1 MDIEELL
8 ETVRKEDPEIYQVI
22 IAFLKGEISREE
34 IDIFISLSDEKDR
47 AEWVKQ
53 QIAKQKN
60 IEREKRCIALWK

>member
-1 MDIEELL
+1 MNIKETL

-34 IDIFISLSDEKDR
+34 IDIFISLSDDKDR

-60 IEREKRCIALWK
+60 IEREKDV

>member
-34 IDIFISLSDEKDR
+34 IDIFISLSDDKDR

-60 IEREKRCIALWK
+60 IEREKDV

>member
-34 IDIFISLSDEKDR
+34 IDIFISLSDDKDR

-60 IEREKRCIALWK
+60 IEREKDA

>member
-1 MDIEELL
+1 MNIEETL

-60 IEREKRCIALWK
+60 IGREKDV

>member
-1 MDIEELL
+1 MHIEEIL
-8 ETVRKEDPEIYQVI
+8 EPVRKVYPEIYQVI

-60 IEREKRCIALWK
+60 IEREKDV